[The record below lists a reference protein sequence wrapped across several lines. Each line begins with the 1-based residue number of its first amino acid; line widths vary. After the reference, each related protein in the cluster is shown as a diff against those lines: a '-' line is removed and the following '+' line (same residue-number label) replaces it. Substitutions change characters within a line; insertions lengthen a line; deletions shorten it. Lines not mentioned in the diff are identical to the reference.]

1 MNRKE
6 KDLKTQMMMLD
17 IDGVLNQHQPDTE
30 QMMTA
35 AQAIATSA
43 IGQLVNQGVNADALH
58 RFTDMAAEQIRK
70 ALHQRINDGRKP
82 DWNKTIHNS

>member
-1 MNRKE
+1 MEDEKKRKE
-6 KDLKTQMMMLD
+6 KDFRTQLMMLD

-43 IGQLVNQGVNADALH
+43 IGQLVNQA
-58 RFTDMAAEQIRK
+58 
-70 ALHQRINDGRKP
+70 
-82 DWNKTIHNS
+82 

>member
-1 MNRKE
+1 MDRKE
-6 KDLKTQMMMLD
+6 KDSKTRLMMLD

-58 RFTDMAAEQIRK
+58 RFTDLAAEQIRE
-70 ALHQRINDGRKP
+70 ALHQRIDEGKKP
-82 DWNKTIHNS
+82 EWDKNNS